1 MYMNTAV
8 INIKTDVRV
17 KTQAKKIASELGF
30 SLSALI
36 NGYLNQLIKT
46 KVVHF
51 SALDETPSEYM
62 IQALRESEND
72 RRKGDYRS
80 FKTFDEALDFVDKII
95 NDSKKS

>member
-1 MYMNTAV
+1 MNTAV

-51 SALDETPSEYM
+51 SALDETPSE
-62 IQALRESEND
+62 
-72 RRKGDYRS
+72 
-80 FKTFDEALDFVDKII
+80 
-95 NDSKKS
+95 

>member
-1 MYMNTAV
+1 MNTAV

-80 FKTFDEALDFVDKII
+80 FKTSDEALDFVDEMI